1 MRRSAPAPPLR
12 ARHVQLST
20 ACARERALYLFTVL
34 SGLISG
40 WFRYVHS
47 IKSLEQWCVLSRC
60 ARTRIAVGRRARVSD
75 PRPGRPTT
83 ACNTSY
89 PCALTKDLSRVRI
102 PLVTA
107 LSSQCTS
114 YGSYG
119 QWRPLGTSRYSW
131 TRIAH
136 CALRG
141 GVSGGLVR
149 KYISLRS
156 DTKAGPGPGP
166 CIACRRPDGGV
177 GRAAARAG
185 PC

>member
-1 MRRSAPAPPLR
+1 MRRRAKLGGRMRRSAPAPPLR

-89 PCALTKDLSRVRI
+89 TLYYDDREVQDTSFYPWTACRKGKRGSSAQRLAGALEE
-102 PLVTA
+102 
-107 LSSQCTS
+107 QCTA
-114 YGSYG
+114 
-119 QWRPLGTSRYSW
+119 RPHQRPTPPWSESDHSPDS
-131 TRIAH
+131 T
-136 CALRG
+136 
-141 GVSGGLVR
+141 VDR
-149 KYISLRS
+149 KCGETLKS
-156 DTKAGPGPGP
+156 
-166 CIACRRPDGGV
+166 CRKH
-177 GRAAARAG
+177 
-185 PC
+185 